1 MRENYLFILIIIL
14 GVTLFSSCEKEVTF
28 DFDKPAKL
36 CLNCI
41 LNPDSTI
48 TARLTLSRN
57 IENSSTFQP
66 VDDATIVLYENGTE
80 LGTLTPAREGNYY
93 LDYFPEPLSEYEIA
107 VLHPDFE
114 NLTGSTA
121 VPQKPIV
128 DHRPDTLEY
137 SEQGLYYLLDVHY
150 EIHDTPGRT
159 NYWLYGK
166 HTVHGVTYSGGGFF
180 TSSLNAPFIDDFNRQ
195 TDTEAKYGFA
205 YSYYVR
211 ISDIGYDESIL
222 RFSTYGKTG
231 LSTNFLSADE
241 HYDKY
246 IKSSVKAR
254 MNSEGEL
261 PFKEPVQ
268 IYSNIENGY
277 GIFGACAITTI
288 KL

>member
-1 MRENYLFILIIIL
+1 MKKYLSNILL
-14 GVTLFSSCEKEVTF
+14 LLFFGATLLPSCEKNVTF
-28 DFDKPAKL
+28 DFDRPAKL

-57 IENSSTFQP
+57 IENTTTFQP
-66 VDDATIVLYENGTE
+66 VDDATIVLHENGTE
-80 LGTLTPAREGNYY
+80 LGTLTSGGEGNYY
-93 LDYFPEPLSEYEIA
+93 LDYHPEPENEYEIT
-107 VLHPDFE
+107 VIHPDFE
-114 NLTGSTA
+114 NLTAETV
-121 VPQKPIV
+121 VPQKPNV
-128 DHRPDTLEY
+128 DHYPDTLEY
-137 SEQGLYYLLDVHY
+137 IEQGGFYWLDVYY
-150 EIHDTPGRT
+150 EIHDTPGPN
-159 NYWLYGK
+159 NYWPYLR
-166 HTVHGVTYSGGGFF
+166 HTLHGVTYSIG
-180 TSSLNAPFIDDFNRQ
+180 SSSSINSPFADDFSRVI
-195 TDTEAKYGFA
+195 DTGAKYGFE
-205 YSYYVR
+205 YEYYVR
-211 ISDIGYDESIL
+211 ISDIGHDGKIL
-222 RFSTYGKTG
+222 FFTSHGKTG
-231 LSTNFLSADE
+231 SFFNITASDE